1 VHRRSFLK
9 GTGIVTVAVV
19 GGGVWR
25 AEEQGVFSV
34 GEGPAYEPWNDWR
47 NAGNDEPLALVRAA
61 ILAASPHNT
70 QPWLFKISDS
80 AIELHIDTQ
89 RNVGALDPFL
99 REEHI
104 GMGCALE
111 NLLLAAPANGYAA
124 TAELLPGK
132 LGPIA
137 GEPKTQLLARV
148 NLAAGK
154 REESELY
161 NAIPLRHTNRG
172 PYDPR
177 RAISPDFL
185 DALRHVPDDCPDV
198 KLFLFTAE
206 ADRKKIAEIS
216 SGANAEIYSDPD
228 VQRGSERWMRTQ
240 WSSVQ
245 KYRDGLTID
254 AFGLPPLATAIAKM
268 MSARMLRWAASRSTD
283 NGYANLMLSAPLIG
297 FIAVRDRY
305 AQEQCLQAGRIWQ
318 RAHLF
323 ATARG
328 LAARPCNEIVEMVD
342 HERALGRPASRVALL
357 NEITADPAWQPT
369 FVFYMGYAKLT
380 AHASPR
386 RPVQAVLV

>member
-1 VHRRSFLK
+1 LRRRSFLK

-25 AEEQGVFSV
+25 AGEQGVFSV
-34 GEGPAYEPWNDWR
+34 GEGPAYEPWKDWR

-124 TAELLPGK
+124 AAELLPGK
-132 LGPIA
+132 LGPIPA
-137 GEPKTQLLARV
+137 EPKPQLLARV

-185 DALRHVPDDCPDV
+185 DALQHLPDDCPDV

-216 SGANAEIYSDPD
+216 SAANAEIYSDPE
-228 VQRGSERWMRTQ
+228 VQHGSERWVRTQ

-254 AFGLPPLATAIAKM
+254 AFGLPPIASAIAEM

-318 RAHLF
+318 RAHLL

-328 LAARPCNEIVEMVD
+328 LAARPCNELVEMVD
-342 HERALGRPASRVALL
+342 HERALGRPAARVALL
-357 NEITADPAWQPT
+357 NELTADFTWQPT
-369 FVFYMGYAKLT
+369 FVFYMGYPKLS

-386 RPVQAVLV
+386 RPVQDVLV